1 MIKFTSKGALECT
14 KSRELHTCRM
24 GVLQITNIL
33 TLLGLVWESNHPS
46 WWTLLGTQHRLKFV
60 MIIREHLLTLQHWL
74 NFYVWIIVGQCKKSH
89 LDFSIFNIFIQVRG
103 SGGDPRYIFSQILYR
118 IFLIF
123 IQLLSKKM
131 GSGSNS

>member
-1 MIKFTSKGALECT
+1 MS
-14 KSRELHTCRM
+14 H
-24 GVLQITNIL
+24 GVLQITSIL
-33 TLLGLVWESNHPS
+33 TLLGLFWESNHP
-46 WWTLLGTQHRLKFV
+46 LLMNIARYSTQIKFV

-131 GSGSNS
+131 GCESNS

>member
-1 MIKFTSKGALECT
+1 MECT
-14 KSRELHTCRM
+14 KSRELHACRM

-33 TLLGLVWESNHPS
+33 TLLGLVWESNHPLLVNIARYS
-46 WWTLLGTQHRLKFV
+46 TQIKICYDHTRTFVNPSTLV
-60 MIIREHLLTLQHWL
+60 
-74 NFYVWIIVGQCKKSH
+74 NFYVWIIVGQCKNSH

-123 IQLLSKKM
+123 IQLLTKKM
-131 GSGSNS
+131 GCESNS